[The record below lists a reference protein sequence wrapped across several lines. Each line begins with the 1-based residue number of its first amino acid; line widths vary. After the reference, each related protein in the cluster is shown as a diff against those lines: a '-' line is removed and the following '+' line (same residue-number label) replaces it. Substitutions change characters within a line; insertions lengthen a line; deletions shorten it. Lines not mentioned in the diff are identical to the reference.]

1 MKIDRAVVGKV
12 AALARI
18 KIPEDKIDKMSTD
31 LTEILT
37 FMEQL
42 NNVDTT
48 GVEPLVYM
56 NEDTNRW
63 RADEQKES
71 LSMEDGLKNAPARA
85 GEYFTVPKILEK

>member
-1 MKIDRAVVGKV
+1 MKIDRAVVEKV

-18 KIPEDKIDKMSTD
+18 KIPADKMDKMSAD

-42 NNVDTT
+42 NSVDTT

-71 LSMEDGLKNAPARA
+71 LSMEDGLQNAPARA